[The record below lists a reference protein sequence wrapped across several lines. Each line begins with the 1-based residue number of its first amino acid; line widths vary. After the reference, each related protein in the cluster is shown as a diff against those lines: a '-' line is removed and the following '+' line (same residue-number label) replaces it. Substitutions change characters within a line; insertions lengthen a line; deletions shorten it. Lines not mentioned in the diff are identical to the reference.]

1 MSSFVPRLLALT
13 VVWLFATAALTF
25 AAAHRIGAGPAAV
38 PVTKAA
44 AVVAPRVLVVP
55 DLRRQAFV
63 FSKGTL
69 SDAGFSFRVQ
79 GPVQGYA
86 SNTVVSQSPAPG
98 TRVLDTGAPLVILH
112 LARTGSQLGLP
123 EDVSSETPTAV
134 KLAPLP
140 AAVAAQA
147 AAAVL
152 PTKVAKLATKVAT
165 KVAKLATKVAT
176 KAAVSKP
183 AKAPANR
190 LPQQRPPAFIVPGA
204 PREPLD
210 EIPLTDR
217 AKALLV
223 WLNRHSNPT
232 NANVKHWLYQHA
244 WIVTGAEMGWSH
256 GSEALQTLITADRR
270 VFALWGIGARSTAVA
285 RQALAEV
292 EARSK

>member
-13 VVWLFATAALTF
+13 VIWLFATAALTF
-25 AAAHRIGAGPAAV
+25 AAAHRMGAGPAVV
-38 PVTKAA
+38 PVTKVAA
-44 AVVAPRVLVVP
+44 AAPPRILVVP

-69 SDAGFSFRVQ
+69 SDAGFSFRIQ
-79 GPVQGYA
+79 GPVKGFA

-123 EDVSSETPTAV
+123 ADVSSVTPTAV

-140 AAVAAQA
+140 AATAKQAVA
-147 AAAVL
+147 
-152 PTKVAKLATKVAT
+152 KVAPKATAPKAT
-165 KVAKLATKVAT
+165 APT
-176 KAAVSKP
+176 P
-183 AKAPANR
+183 AKAPAKPESR
-190 LPQQRPPAFIVPGA
+190 APAFIVPGA
-204 PREPLD
+204 RREPLD
-210 EIPLTDR
+210 EIPLTER

-223 WLNRHSNPT
+223 WLNQHPNAT
-232 NANVKHWLYQHA
+232 DANVKHWLYQHA
-244 WIVTGAEMGWSH
+244 WIVTGAELGWSH
-256 GSEALQTLITADRR
+256 GAEALHTLLLADKR
-270 VFALWGIGARSTAVA
+270 VWALWGIGARSTAVA